1 MFQQAIPKL
10 HNFLAR
16 NPHPGLD
23 FYIRELQQHF
33 QEMIRTHLEGYRNQL
48 CKYPRRHIVIK
59 RVLTMIDIL

>member
-48 CKYPRRHIVIK
+48 SDSGSTPNGAAN
-59 RVLTMIDIL
+59 LSQ